1 MKVANIQK
9 QLGRFCLRINL
20 LLIVLS
26 SALTISASAQTE
38 DITKQFN
45 DAYRTFQSLNQ
56 EGKPKESLEFA
67 KKALDL
73 SQPLFD
79 ESSETAAALSYNY
92 ALNLMDVDQHKES
105 AREFSKTV
113 KIYIQVFGRNS
124 ESLASVYFDEGRA
137 NLPIN
142 RGKSGRAF
150 ERGIKIIG
158 DIYGTSSLNFAD
170 ANVQAGI
177 ILSEGSNLP
186 ITERSFENALNVYEN
201 EFGRDNLYTALANF
215 HLGKYHFM
223 NANVSKSENFLSNA
237 IVGLESLESKDDVD
251 QALLA
256 AARGL
261 FDRLD
266 EVRYVREDYER
277 QMEEYL
283 QERSRMNREMRSSQS
298 QSNSGGTST
307 SAPAQTGGAPQ

>member
-73 SQPLFD
+73 SQSLFD
-79 ESSETAAALSYNY
+79 ENSETAAALSYNY

-113 KIYIQVFGRNS
+113 KIYTQVFGRNS

-142 RGKSGRAF
+142 RGKSRRAF
-150 ERGIKIIG
+150 ERGINIIG

-170 ANVQAGI
+170 VNVQAGI
-177 ILSEGSNLP
+177 ILSEGSNLT
-186 ITERSFENALNVYEN
+186 IIERSFEKALNIYEN
-201 EFGRDNLYTALANF
+201 EFGRDNLYTALVNF

-223 NANVSKSENFLSNA
+223 NANVSKSKNFLSNA

-261 FDRLD
+261 FDRLG
-266 EVRYVREDYER
+266 EVRYVREDYSR
-277 QMEEYL
+277 QVEEYT
-283 QERSRMNREMRSSQS
+283 QERARINREMRSSQS
-298 QSNSGGTST
+298 QSNSGGAST
-307 SAPAQTGGAPQ
+307 TAPAQTGGAPQ

>member
-1 MKVANIQK
+1 MKK
-9 QLGRFCLRINL
+9 TRISL
-20 LLIVLS
+20 LFFLL
-26 SALTISASAQTE
+26 ASVNTAFPQTE

-45 DAYRTFQSLNQ
+45 NAYRAFQSLNQ
-56 EGKPKESLEFA
+56 EGKPEESLEFA
-67 KKALDL
+67 KTALDL
-73 SQPLFD
+73 AQSLFD
-79 ESSETAAALSYNY
+79 ENSETIAALSYNY
-92 ALNLMDVDQHKES
+92 ALNLMDAGQQRES
-105 AREFSKTV
+105 ARELSKTV
-113 KIYIQVFGRNS
+113 KIYIQVFGRDS

-137 NLPIN
+137 NAGLN
-142 RGKSGRAF
+142 ARKSRRSF
-150 ERGIKIIG
+150 QRGINIIG

-170 ANVQAGI
+170 INVQAGI
-177 ILSEGSNLP
+177 ILSEEANLA
-186 ITERSFENALNVYEN
+186 IAERFFERALNIYEN
-201 EFGRDNLYTALANF
+201 EFGRDNLYTALVNF

-223 NANVSKSENFLSNA
+223 NANVSKSENFLSHA
-237 IVGLESLESKDDVD
+237 IAGLESLESKDDVD

>member
-1 MKVANIQK
+1 MKVTNIQK

-73 SQPLFD
+73 SQSLFD
-79 ESSETAAALSYNY
+79 ENSETAAALSYNY

-170 ANVQAGI
+170 VNVQAGI

-186 ITERSFENALNVYEN
+186 ITERSFENALNIYEN

-223 NANVSKSENFLSNA
+223 NANVSKSKNFLSNA

-251 QALLA
+251 QSLLA

-261 FDRLD
+261 FDRLG

-277 QMEEYL
+277 QVEEYL
-283 QERSRMNREMRSSQS
+283 QERSRINREMRSSQS